1 MSTFPNSKSCVL
13 IKILLLRKNFF
24 DIVKKFFFCINLS
37 VYLNMK
43 SRSQKIII
51 GRKDKVDFPKLKLF
65 NIDVKIDSGAF
76 TSAIHCKDIKLITR
90 GGKKYI
96 KFTIPDS
103 GQSDSNKRAIS
114 LPLLKEKKIKNS
126 FGQSERRYVVVTE
139 IFIFNRKYEIELSL
153 ADRSKMKYPV
163 LIGRNFLQGRFLI
176 DLSRVNVSYREKLKF
191 MDI

>member
-1 MSTFPNSKSCVL
+1 
-13 IKILLLRKNFF
+13 
-24 DIVKKFFFCINLS
+24 
-37 VYLNMK
+37 MK
-43 SRSQKIII
+43 SKAQKIII